1 LKINLQPGGTVKKIL
16 IVEDEEIVRSNIAE
30 ILESENFEVIET
42 DNGISAIKSLENSL
56 PDLIISDIMMPGI
69 DGYDLVKYIQSNPV
83 TSGIPIILL
92 TARSETRDI
101 RMGMQYGAD
110 DYITKPFKAN
120 DLISA
125 VKTRLQK
132 QSNFKQKF
140 DDLKSNISMYIP
152 HELRTPLVS
161 ILGFAD
167 LIINNLDDL
176 EKREIKEMAEKV
188 KHSGLRLYDRIE
200 KFLYFAELEL
210 NKTENKSI
218 DKTQIDSMYVTNLL
232 TSKFRNNDVSLL
244 SIKIDEAELKIS
256 QDYLSRILIE
266 LVDNAY
272 KFMHSSSPIIISGEV
287 IGNTYQILVI
297 DKGMGM
303 TKDEEKQITAF
314 KQFNREQ
321 NQQEGNGLGLAIV
334 KNIVKLADGN
344 FEINSK
350 KDEGTE
356 VKINLG
362 LAS

>member
-1 LKINLQPGGTVKKIL
+1 MKRIL

-272 KFMHSSSPIIISGEV
+272 KFMQSSSPIIISGEV

>member
-1 LKINLQPGGTVKKIL
+1 MKKIL

-272 KFMHSSSPIIISGEV
+272 KFMHSSSPIIISGKV

>member
-1 LKINLQPGGTVKKIL
+1 VKKIL

>member
-1 LKINLQPGGTVKKIL
+1 MKKIL

-176 EKREIKEMAEKV
+176 EKREINEMAEKV

-272 KFMHSSSPIIISGEV
+272 KFMQSSSPIIISGEV

>member
-1 LKINLQPGGTVKKIL
+1 MKKIL

-272 KFMHSSSPIIISGEV
+272 KFMQSSSPIIISGEV

-362 LAS
+362 LTS

>member
-1 LKINLQPGGTVKKIL
+1 MKKIL

>member
-1 LKINLQPGGTVKKIL
+1 MKKIL

-272 KFMHSSSPIIISGEV
+272 KFMQSSSPIIISGEV

>member
-1 LKINLQPGGTVKKIL
+1 MKINLQPGGTVKKIL